1 MTYKEYL
8 GLGGFMGKKGWLVE
22 SEPGFFFYAL
32 RKRFRRPP
40 R

>member
-8 GLGGFMGKKGWLVE
+8 GSGGFMGKKGWLVE
-22 SEPGFFFYAL
+22 LNVVFFYAL